1 MPWPWSRPP
10 PLLQPTYNDPYHH
23 YDEYGAP
30 KRVRMK
36 MGEHREYPAICDLS
50 KTDQEYYGQCDSVT
64 ECGGCA
70 CEDVRE
76 LTYKCVDPKIG
87 LGGSRK
93 QHAKRRVACVWRSTG
108 KKVQPQGCRY
118 KKLIYVNDKGELRVR
133 SVSVNKNGVRVA
145 RYIKF

>member
-1 MPWPWSRPP
+1 
-10 PLLQPTYNDPYHH
+10 
-23 YDEYGAP
+23 
-30 KRVRMK
+30 MK
-36 MGEHREYPAICDLS
+36 MGEHREYPAICE
-50 KTDQEYYGQCDSVT
+50 TDKINQEYFGQCDSVN

-70 CEDVRE
+70 CENDRDRE
-76 LTYKCVDPKIG
+76 LTYKCIGPTIG

-93 QHAKRRVACVWRSTG
+93 QHAKRQGACVWRSTG